1 MDDSAADESPA
12 AEAVPDVDGD
22 VPAEAAAPAEA
33 PESQKETPVTESTDD
48 VIEPAVEAA
57 SDAGE
62 CIVYVCGTS
71 WCQGYELGERRR
83 CPCGDP
89 WAAVSDGLWP

>member
-22 VPAEAAAPAEA
+22 VLAEAAAPADA
-33 PESQKETPVTESTDD
+33 PESQKETPVTDSADD

-62 CIVYVCGTS
+62 CNVYVCGTS

-83 CPCGDP
+83 CPCDHP